1 MVQRYEK
8 MPTFAT
14 LKAKNSHKKME
25 KPQDDKLMKARSYRG
40 ITASAL
46 RLFTASF
53 RKIFKATWLFT
64 LLYSLIVAV
73 LGTLLTTMLLP
84 IMLQIAAFPQ
94 YKWLVAQEHLQL
106 IIAFLVIFVLG
117 VVVFLIL
124 CGIVASKL
132 KEHKDTHLITTPLR
146 WFAKPTFLRPFRS
159 MLKAAGRH
167 WLLTIGVL
175 LVGLVVVVPV
185 CLFACLPAIILTVA
199 AIQAHIGTLMGD
211 PFGMPTYF
219 DCLAAGTWFLAAF
232 LQAYILMSLLFVG
245 YYAYGSSE
253 TQKKEREQ
261 QKLNIQ

>member
-8 MPTFAT
+8 MHTFAT

-25 KPQDDKLMKARSYRG
+25 KPQDDMLMKARSYRG

-64 LLYSLIVAV
+64 LIYSLIVSV

-84 IMLQIAAFPQ
+84 VMLQIVALPQ
-94 YKWLVAQEHLQL
+94 YKWLIAQEHLSL
-106 IIAFLVIFVLG
+106 IIAFVVLFVLG
-117 VVVFLIL
+117 IVVFLMI
-124 CGIVASKL
+124 CGIVAGKL
-132 KEHKDTHLITTPLR
+132 KEHKDTNLITTPLR
-146 WFAKPTFLRPFRS
+146 WFAKPTILRPFCS

-167 WLLTIGVL
+167 WLLTIGII
-175 LVGLVVVVPV
+175 LVGLVVFVPI

-219 DCLAAGTWFLAAF
+219 DCLAAGTWLLAAF
-232 LQAYILMSLLFVG
+232 LQIYILMSLLFVG
-245 YYAYGSSE
+245 YYAYGSAE